1 MKRRNF
7 LSTAVLSIP
16 AISFEGNGFWNQ
28 IATTFNPI
36 KGFFIKSTESR
47 FGGEQKLMQD
57 DLLRCVISNKD
68 SNGQMLLGTTMP
80 NALRFKGGPPLHI
93 HKEQDE
99 IFFVVSG
106 EFLIQLDKEIF
117 MAKAGDAAFIP
128 RGTPHTFA
136 NPHENNPGSLISM
149 HIPGSDEMEAYFKT
163 IASGQFPEET
173 SADLSD
179 VGAPIDIDAYF
190 KNLKPWKNYF

>member
-7 LSTAVLSIP
+7 LSTALLLIP
-16 AISFEGNGFWNQ
+16 AISFVGNVFWNR
-28 IATTFNPI
+28 IETTFNPI
-36 KGFFIKSTESR
+36 KGFFIKSNESR
-47 FGGEQKLMQD
+47 FGGEQKTMQN
-57 DLLRCVISNKD
+57 DLLRCVVSNKD
-68 SNGQMLLGTTMP
+68 SDGKLLMGTTMP
-80 NALRFKGGPPLHI
+80 NSLKYKGSPPLHI

-117 MAKAGDAAFIP
+117 MAKAGDSAFIL

-136 NPHENNPGSLISM
+136 NPHENNPGSLISI
-149 HIPGSDEMEAYFKT
+149 HIPGSEEMENYFKT
-163 IASGQFPEET
+163 IASGIYPEET

-179 VGAPIDIDAYF
+179 VGAPIDVYY
-190 KNLKPWKNYF
+190 KTLKR

>member
-16 AISFEGNGFWNQ
+16 AISFAGNGFWNQ

-47 FGGEQKLMQD
+47 FVGEQKLMQD

-68 SNGQMLLGTTMP
+68 SNGEMLLGTTMP

-136 NPHENNPGSLISM
+136 NPHENNPGSLISI

-163 IASGQFPEET
+163 IASGKFPEET

-179 VGAPIDIDAYF
+179 VGAPIDVDAYF
-190 KNLKPWKNYF
+190 KNLKL

>member
-16 AISFEGNGFWNQ
+16 AISFAGNGFWNQ
-28 IATTFNPI
+28 ITTTFNPI
-36 KGFFIKSTESR
+36 KGFFIKSNESR

-93 HKEQDE
+93 HKEQEE

-106 EFLIQLDKEIF
+106 EFLIQLDKEINL
-117 MAKAGDAAFIP
+117 AKAGDAVFIP

-136 NPHENNPGSLISM
+136 NPHENNSGSLISM
-149 HIPGSDEMEAYFKT
+149 HIPGSNEMEAYFKT

-179 VGAPIDIDAYF
+179 VGAPIDVDAYY
-190 KNLKPWKNYF
+190 KNLKP

>member
-7 LSTAVLSIP
+7 LSTAFLSIP
-16 AISFEGNGFWNQ
+16 AISFSGNGFWNQ
-28 IATTFNPI
+28 ISTTFNPI

-47 FGGEQKLMQD
+47 FGGEQKLMKD
-57 DLLRCVISNKD
+57 DLLRCLVSNTD
-68 SNGQMLLGTTMP
+68 SDGKLLMGTTMP
-80 NALRFKGGPPLHI
+80 NSLKYKGGPPLHI

-106 EFLIQLDKEIF
+106 EFLIQLGQEIQL
-117 MAKAGDAAFIP
+117 AKTGDAVFIP

-136 NPHENNPGSLISM
+136 NPHENNPGSLISI
-149 HIPGSDEMEAYFKT
+149 HIPGSYEMEAYFKT
-163 IASGQFPEET
+163 IASGSFPEET

-179 VGAPIDIDAYF
+179 VGAPIDVDAYY
-190 KNLKPWKNYF
+190 KI

>member
-16 AISFEGNGFWNQ
+16 AISFAGNGFWNQ

-190 KNLKPWKNYF
+190 KNLKP

>member
-7 LSTAVLSIP
+7 LSTVLLSIP
-16 AISFEGNGFWNQ
+16 AVSFAGNGLWNQ

-47 FGGEQKLMQD
+47 FGGEQKLMKE

-93 HKEQDE
+93 HKDQDE

-106 EFLIQLDKEIF
+106 EFLIQLDQEIQL
-117 MAKAGDAAFIP
+117 AKTGDAVFIS
-128 RGTPHTFA
+128 RGTPHTFS
-136 NPHENNPGSLISM
+136 NPHENNPGSLISI
-149 HIPGSDEMEAYFKT
+149 HIPGSDEMEVYFKT
-163 IASGQFPEET
+163 IASGNFPKET
-173 SADLSD
+173 SADLSE
-179 VGAPIDIDAYF
+179 VGAPIDIEAYF
-190 KNLKPWKNYF
+190 KNLK